1 MASALTLSGQA
12 SAQPKPKPA
21 PRKPAP
27 AEVGPLFTLTPEISQ
42 KLKSGDEAQIRAAL
56 DDIRLS
62 GKAAAS
68 AVPLVADVL
77 EAGATIGLAEAA
89 LETLASIESAA
100 GSPAVAPYATH
111 RNVRLR
117 RAAAKALIRTKGP
130 LAVAAL
136 RRGLSDP
143 DAQVRGISATGL
155 GSLKAKEA
163 TAELIVALDHKVSEA
178 AASVGQLCAPT
189 ECDELTARVGRLP
202 LDVVTSGL
210 DQVLFRPSEE
220 IPDDVKI
227 KIIGRLRELGTMEA
241 NKFLKDVQGRIPKSA
256 SARVRQAIDQAVLAT
271 SGGAE

>member
-1 MASALTLSGQA
+1 MASALAVSAEA

-27 AEVGPLFTLTPEISQ
+27 AEVGPLFSLTPEITQ
-42 KLKSGDEAQIRAAL
+42 KLKSADEAQIRAAL
-56 DDIRLS
+56 DDIRLA

-68 AVPLVADVL
+68 AVPLVSEVL
-77 EAGATIGLAEAA
+77 EAGATVGLAEAA
-89 LETLASIESAA
+89 LDTLASIEAPA
-100 GSPAVAPYATH
+100 GSAAVAPYATH

-117 RAAAKALIRTKGP
+117 RAAVKALFRTKGP

-143 DAQVRGISATGL
+143 DTQVRGLSATGL

-163 TAELIVALDHKVSEA
+163 TSDLVVALDHKVSEA
-178 AASVGQLCAPT
+178 AASVGQLCAGP

-220 IPDDVKI
+220 IPDDAKI

-241 NKFLKDVQGRIPKSA
+241 NKFLKDVQGRIPKSW
-256 SARVRQAIDQAVLAT
+256 SPRVRQAVDQAVLAT